1 MHLMSSASLCFGFHY
16 EGGIAYQKYPLSFVY
31 YFLMSIGY
39 SRYILSIVT
48 NQQYTSIVWLLLF
61 QGPTSNREI
70 KFIFTRKKFLLHWM
84 YYSRVSHKICN
95 LNKSKRY
102 SAEIVIFWS
111 RNTYISLKGIYIF
124 IFVYKFS
131 FILPGYHHCHL

>member
-1 MHLMSSASLCFGFHY
+1 MQMHLMSSASLCFGFHY

-70 KFIFTRKKFLLHWM
+70 KFIFTRKSFYYIGCTTHAYLIKSVTSINRKDILQRLLSSEVEIHIFL
-84 YYSRVSHKICN
+84 
-95 LNKSKRY
+95 
-102 SAEIVIFWS
+102 
-111 RNTYISLKGIYIF
+111 
-124 IFVYKFS
+124 
-131 FILPGYHHCHL
+131 